1 MDKVSDDDLKKF
13 VTSDPPWNT
22 MRTARMAQ
30 EIITSRERIDQL
42 EKALQD
48 LRVLVER
55 AHSKSA
61 IMEQILKEID
71 EALEEK

>member
-42 EKALQD
+42 EKAL
-48 LRVLVER
+48 RE
-55 AHSKSA
+55 
-61 IMEQILKEID
+61 IMSSYHTTMTAQQMYDIARK
-71 EALEEK
+71 ALDNK